1 MASILCL
8 LICVMVATSRYHY
21 FYLNVYYVSMAPD
34 LNYFTAVSSGQ
45 KTIEYY
51 RKGDLSY

>member
-8 LICVMVATSRYHY
+8 LICAMVATSRYHY